1 MIVDTIP
8 QTEQEKLTGAL
19 CTLEDSV
26 SMLEEISS
34 IDVMDTS
41 PSEVEYQLQ
50 DMDDELSNI
59 RAVIDTLED
68 IQFNLGKNL
77 LKLTINGEQ
86 K

>member
-8 QTEQEKLTGAL
+8 L

-86 K
+86 KWRGLKF